1 MASPE
6 RTRFLFSSLANRVT
20 MSESPELLERFLKRE
35 KAARKEAERLLEV
48 RSRELYEANLELEAA
63 ASSLRDEAERTRAIF
78 DTAAE
83 AIIIFGQ
90 DGTIESINPAG
101 KRMFLVENNDVEQ
114 LAIWDLIALENVE
127 LKGEQFAKAI
137 RQALRNQAE
146 LFGIKLDGGLRFPI
160 DLVVSE
166 FTHSGRQ
173 AFTAIARDLTRR
185 RALEAQ
191 LAHAQ
196 KMESVGQLAAGI
208 AHEINTPIQYVGD
221 NTRFLQSSFEDI
233 HSVLAKISDAQSADT
248 PPKPDD
254 LVQNL
259 FTAMEDADMEF
270 LIEEIPQAIEQ
281 TLDGADNVA
290 RIVKAM
296 KEFSHPGSEETQ
308 EIDLN
313 KALDSTLTVSKN
325 EWKYCSK
332 LETDFD
338 PNLPPVPCMPG
349 ELNQAFLN
357 LIVNAG
363 HAITDSGEEGR
374 LRVSTR
380 LEDDNVV
387 VRIADTG
394 CGIPE
399 QARNRIFDPFFT
411 TKAVGRGTGQGLAV
425 VHSVVVE
432 KHGGEISFES
442 EVGKG
447 TTFIIKLP
455 LKAADVGRTEEFEL
469 AKQA

>member
-1 MASPE
+1 MP
-6 RTRFLFSSLANRVT
+6 
-20 MSESPELLERFLKRE
+20 ESPELLERFLKRE

-48 RSRELYEANLELEAA
+48 RSRELYETNLELEAA
-63 ASSLRDEAERTRAIF
+63 AASLRDEAERTRAIF

-90 DGTIESINPAG
+90 DGAIESINPAG
-101 KRMFLVENNDVEQ
+101 KRMFLVENNDVER
-114 LAIWDLIALENVE
+114 LKIWNLIAIDSADQ
-127 LKGEQFAKAI
+127 KGDRFVQSI
-137 RQALRNQAE
+137 REALREQTE
-146 LFGIKLDGGLRFPI
+146 LFGTKLDDGLPFPI

-173 AFTAIARDLTRR
+173 VFTAIARDLTRR
-185 RALEAQ
+185 RSLEAQ

-233 HSVLAKISDAQSADT
+233 HSVLSKISDAQSADT
-248 PPKPDD
+248 PPKADA

-259 FTAMEDADMEF
+259 FAAMEDADMEF

-363 HAITDSGEEGR
+363 HAITDSGKEGR

-380 LEDDNVV
+380 VEGETVV
-387 VRIADTG
+387 VRISDTG
-394 CGIPE
+394 CGIPVH
-399 QARNRIFDPFFT
+399 ARHRIFDPFFT

-425 VHSVVVE
+425 VHNVVVE
-432 KHGGEISFES
+432 KHGGEINFES
-442 EVGKG
+442 EIGKG
-447 TTFIIKLP
+447 TTFIIRLP
-455 LKAADVGRTEEFEL
+455 IKTSVSARTENFEV